1 MYRFFHDPTDPGKLG
16 EALRPS
22 ALVPEGHATDP
33 FACPCCANVFSETL
47 RLAQVDLTT
56 HAAGLRRDALR
67 PAPTLLISNA
77 RIMTMNPDA
86 PHADS
91 LLIRDGKIAW
101 IGEAT
106 QKPGLAAG
114 VEEIDFNG
122 QFVMP
127 GFVEPHMH
135 LPPLALLDTFENIGP
150 FRFETIA
157 EAIGHLKTVASATP
171 DGQWV
176 LGRQFDPSLQEG
188 PDALTRAMLD
198 EASTKHPVFV
208 YNASLH
214 LAYCNSMALE
224 IAGITAET
232 DVPAGSEIVK
242 DADGEPNGVLKA
254 GPAMALVARHNP
266 QLHHQNIAEACLE
279 VFRRANR
286 VGITTLCDQGTGLF
300 QGARELDLYRALRES
315 NRMTARFRYCLG
327 NAIAKQWDQTEIVWG
342 QGDEWVRV
350 TGWKIVS
357 DGSNQGRTGLQ
368 RDPFLNSEEK
378 GIAYI
383 ETDELNQA
391 VEKRLREGWAV
402 CVHANG
408 DAAIDRVLDAYER
421 ADALGLDPGGRR
433 SRIEHCSILHD
444 EHIERM
450 KALGISPSF
459 LIGHVYY
466 WGNAFVEDLFGP
478 EKAAKLDRTGACE
491 AAGIRWTL
499 HSDDPVTEMGPLRCI
514 ENAVTR
520 TRWRSDALLSPEERV
535 PVEAALR
542 AATVDSAWQCHSDH
556 EVGSLEE
563 GKYADFVM
571 LDADPRSVETTSI
584 SGIQVLATWVNGECV
599 YDSRSESPGSTA

>member
-1 MYRFFHDPTDPGKLG
+1 MYRSFPDSTEPVPPSQTLQ
-16 EALRPS
+16 PS
-22 ALVPEGHATDP
+22 ALVPEGHASDP
-33 FACPCCANVFSETL
+33 FACPCCANVFKETL
-47 RLAQVDLTT
+47 RLAEVDLAR
-56 HAAGLRRDALR
+56 HAKELRRDPLGL
-67 PAPTLLISNA
+67 APSLLISNA

-106 QKPGLAAG
+106 QKPKPAEDVA
-114 VEEIDFNG
+114 EIDFNG

-135 LPPLALLDTFENIGP
+135 LPPLALLDSFENVGP
-150 FRFETIA
+150 FRFETIT
-157 EAIGHLKTVASATP
+157 EAIDHLKAVADATP
-171 DGQWV
+171 ESQWV
-176 LGRQFDPSLQEG
+176 VGRQFDPSLQEG

-214 LAYCNSMALE
+214 LAYCNSKALE
-224 IAGITAET
+224 IAGITAQTE
-232 DVPAGSEIVK
+232 VPAGSEIVK

-266 QLHHQNIAEACLE
+266 LLRSQNMAEACLE

-315 NRMTARFRYCLG
+315 NRMTARFRYSLG
-327 NAIAKQWDQTEIVWG
+327 NAIAKQWDETEIAWG
-342 QGDEWVRV
+342 HGDEWVRV

-368 RDPFLNSEEK
+368 RDPFLNSNEK

-391 VEKRLREGWAV
+391 VEQRLREGWAV

-421 ADALGLDPGGRR
+421 ADGLGLDPGGCR

-491 AAGIRWTL
+491 EAGIRWTL

-520 TRWRSDALLSPEERV
+520 TRWRSDALLSPEECV

-542 AATVDSAWQCHSDH
+542 AATLDSAWQCHSDH
-556 EVGSLEE
+556 EVGSLEK
-563 GKYADFVM
+563 GKCADFVI
-571 LDADPRSVETTSI
+571 LDADPRSVEPTSI
-584 SGIQVLATWVNGECV
+584 NEIQVLATWVNGECV
-599 YDSRSESPGSTA
+599 YDSSSEAPGRRP